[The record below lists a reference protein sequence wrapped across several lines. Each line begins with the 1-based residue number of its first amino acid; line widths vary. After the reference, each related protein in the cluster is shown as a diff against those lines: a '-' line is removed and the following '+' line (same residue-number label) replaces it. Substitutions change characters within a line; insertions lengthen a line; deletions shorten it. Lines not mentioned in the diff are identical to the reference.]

1 MTAIWA
7 TPRPAVKTAISVLQ
21 DAFGVYALVSAR
33 MPKQRPIRFVR
44 VTRVGGRQRDLATD
58 VARILVE
65 CFGPDVETVEA
76 MTGTARAAL
85 RNAVSTLVDGD
96 VWIRDWT
103 NEQGPVDF
111 PHPEIIDMERWQFT
125 GDFILSTM
133 TAKVTPGS

>member
-1 MTAIWA
+1 VTVFAA
-7 TPRPAVKTAISVLQ
+7 PRPAVKTALSVLS

-44 VTRVGGRQRDLATD
+44 VTRVGGRMRDQATD

-65 CFGPDVETVEA
+65 CFGPDVETVEN

-85 RNAVSTLVDGD
+85 LNAVSTLVDGD
-96 VWIRDWT
+96 VWVRDWT

-125 GDFILSTM
+125 GDLILSTL
-133 TAKVTPGS
+133 TTRTTPGS